1 MSEIYGPKR
10 IIGFT
15 IFSGGISAI
24 LSPVVAR
31 SSFIG
36 FIALRV
42 IQGLCQVN
50 DK

>member
-15 IFSGGISAI
+15 IVSGGISAI
-24 LSPVVAR
+24 LSPVISR
-31 SSFIG
+31 SSFVG
-36 FIALRV
+36 FVILRI

-50 DK
+50 I